1 MCWEEIELEKTLGPG
16 VEIRA
21 VQRDKKNISKWEKL
35 KKQLRRDKW
44 MYLLL
49 LPGII
54 MTFIFKYV
62 PMYGAVIAFKDYN
75 PMLGI
80 LESPWVGL
88 DHFREFISSPNFT
101 LLLSNTLKISIYGLL
116 LGFFPPIILAL
127 SLNQIINKKIKQ
139 KIQLILYAPNFISVV
154 IIVGML
160 FLFLSANGP
169 INGLVEKVTGQP
181 IMFMSNPAYFRTIYI
196 LSGIWQGIGWSS
208 ILYTATLAGV
218 STDLYEAA
226 NIDGANILQKIWH
239 IDLPAMRPVMVISFI
254 LAAGGIMNV
263 GYEKAYL
270 MQTSMN
276 IPASEIISTYV
287 YKVGLQSGD
296 YAYSAAVGLF
306 NMIINVV
313 LLLIV
318 NNITKRLNDGQGL

>member
-1 MCWEEIELEKTLGPG
+1 MYWEEIELEKTLGPG
-16 VEIRA
+16 GEIRA

-127 SLNQIINKKIKQ
+127 SLNQIINKK
-139 KIQLILYAPNFISVV
+139 
-154 IIVGML
+154 
-160 FLFLSANGP
+160 
-169 INGLVEKVTGQP
+169 
-181 IMFMSNPAYFRTIYI
+181 
-196 LSGIWQGIGWSS
+196 
-208 ILYTATLAGV
+208 
-218 STDLYEAA
+218 
-226 NIDGANILQKIWH
+226 
-239 IDLPAMRPVMVISFI
+239 
-254 LAAGGIMNV
+254 
-263 GYEKAYL
+263 
-270 MQTSMN
+270 
-276 IPASEIISTYV
+276 
-287 YKVGLQSGD
+287 
-296 YAYSAAVGLF
+296 
-306 NMIINVV
+306 
-313 LLLIV
+313 
-318 NNITKRLNDGQGL
+318 

>member
-1 MCWEEIELEKTLGPG
+1 MEKTLGPG
-16 VEIRA
+16 GEIRA

-239 IDLPAMRPVMVISFI
+239 IDLPTLRPVMVISFI
-254 LAAGGIMNV
+254 LAMRRY
-263 GYEKAYL
+263 YECR
-270 MQTSMN
+270 
-276 IPASEIISTYV
+276 I
-287 YKVGLQSGD
+287 
-296 YAYSAAVGLF
+296 
-306 NMIINVV
+306 
-313 LLLIV
+313 
-318 NNITKRLNDGQGL
+318 

>member
-1 MCWEEIELEKTLGPG
+1 MYWEEIELEKTLGPG
-16 VEIRA
+16 GEIRA

-181 IMFMSNPAYFRTIYI
+181 IMFMSIQLISERFIFYLEFGKESAGHPFFTPRRWRESVPIYMRQQI
-196 LSGIWQGIGWSS
+196 SMGQIFYKRFGIS
-208 ILYTATLAGV
+208 ICL
-218 STDLYEAA
+218 
-226 NIDGANILQKIWH
+226 H
-239 IDLPAMRPVMVISFI
+239 
-254 LAAGGIMNV
+254 
-263 GYEKAYL
+263 
-270 MQTSMN
+270 
-276 IPASEIISTYV
+276 
-287 YKVGLQSGD
+287 
-296 YAYSAAVGLF
+296 
-306 NMIINVV
+306 
-313 LLLIV
+313 
-318 NNITKRLNDGQGL
+318 